1 MRQGLPLMQ
10 FFRPPF
16 ARESGL
22 VQALVVAGLFG
33 AASVAQG
40 QTVSNGLSSA
50 APEPLSAQQA
60 PGAEGN
66 GQNERRQVALVPRVS
81 VEGTWTDNVRARGGV
96 DKVAD
101 FVTSVS
107 PGLRFTANGDRLKA
121 NVDYSLTRQLHA
133 RERSLDRNQN
143 ALRALGSLE
152 VADNFAFVDFS
163 GNISQQT
170 VSAFGTRSGSD
181 ITDNPNRTEAAL
193 YRVSPYVRGRFGD
206 WSQYELR
213 YGRTAARTKSD
224 VVAADYDLDD
234 LSLRLAGT
242 NQQRVIGWSLDA
254 NHQKQDYASGRSY
267 QSDRVRAFLTHPFS
281 PQLSISLIPG
291 WESNNYA
298 SQDKE
303 SHATFGGQV
312 QWALSERTRFSAL
325 LEKRFFGRA
334 YNVNF
339 EHRTPRSAWRFSDSR
354 DASSTPSQA
363 GSFSV
368 GTLYDLYFFQ
378 FTSIEPDPARR
389 AQLVNSF
396 LLANG
401 LDGNTSVDLG
411 FLSSSVTLTRRQ
423 DASFTLIGL
432 RDTLSF
438 SVSQSETS
446 RLQQVTADTG
456 EDLGNSN
463 YVRQHGLSIVYS
475 RRLTPQSSLSVL
487 GSMSRASGQQGSAQT
502 RDLHSLNVSL
512 STRLGPHTTG
522 TLGLRRTLSS
532 GSLSSYSETALR
544 GGLSLQF

>member
-1 MRQGLPLMQ
+1 M
-10 FFRPPF
+10 
-16 ARESGL
+16 
-22 VQALVVAGLFG
+22 QALVMAGLFG
-33 AASVAQG
+33 AASVAHG
-40 QTVSNGLSSA
+40 QAASNGLSSA
-50 APEPLSAQQA
+50 APEPLSARQTPA
-60 PGAEGN
+60 AAGD
-66 GQNERRQVALVPRVS
+66 GQNDRRQMSLVPRVS

-107 PGLRFTANGDRLKA
+107 PGLRFTAEGDRLKA
-121 NVDYSLTRQLHA
+121 SVDYSLTRQLHA

-143 ALRALGSLE
+143 ALRALGSME
-152 VADNFAFVDFS
+152 VVDNFAFVDFT

-170 VSAFGTRSGSD
+170 ISAFGTRSDSNV
-181 ITDNPNRTEAAL
+181 IDNSNRTEAAL

-213 YGRTAARTKSD
+213 YGRTASRTKSD
-224 VVAADYDLDD
+224 LVAADYDLDD
-234 LSLRLAGT
+234 LSLRLAST
-242 NQQRVIGWSLDA
+242 SQQRVIGWSLDA
-254 NHQKQDYASGRSY
+254 NHQKQVYSSGRLY
-267 QSDRVRAFLTHPFS
+267 ESDRVRAFLTHPFT
-281 PQLSISLIPG
+281 PQLSVSVIPG

-312 QWALSERTRFSAL
+312 QWALSERTRLSAL
-325 LEKRFFGRA
+325 VEKRFFGRA

-339 EHRTPRSAWRFSDSR
+339 EHRTQRSAWRFSDSR

-401 LDGNTSVDLG
+401 LDGNTSIDLG
-411 FLSSSVTLTRRQ
+411 FLSSSVTLTRRR

-446 RLQQVTADTG
+446 RLRQVTADTG

-463 YVRQHGLSIVYS
+463 YVRQHGLSVVYS
-475 RRLTPQSSLSVL
+475 RRLTPQSSLSVI
-487 GSMSRASGQQGSAQT
+487 GSMSRAAGEQGSAQT
-502 RDLHSLNVSL
+502 RDLQSLNISL
-512 STRLGPHTTG
+512 STKLGPHTTG
-522 TLGLRRTLSS
+522 TLGLRRTVST
-532 GSLSSYSETALR
+532 GSLSSYSESALR
-544 GGLSLQF
+544 GGISLQF

>member
-1 MRQGLPLMQ
+1 MLQGPPLMQ
-10 FFRPPF
+10 FFCPSF
-16 ARESGL
+16 ARETGL
-22 VQALVVAGLFG
+22 VKALVVAGLFG
-33 AASVAQG
+33 AASVAHG
-40 QTVSNGLSSA
+40 QTASNGLSSA
-50 APEPLSAQQA
+50 APEPLSARQTPA
-60 PGAEGN
+60 AEGT
-66 GQNERRQVALVPRVS
+66 GQNDRRQMSLVPRVA
-81 VEGTWTDNVRARGGV
+81 VESTWTDNVHARGGV
-96 DKVAD
+96 EKVAD

-107 PGLRFTANGDRLKA
+107 PGLRFTAEGDRLKA
-121 NVDYSLTRQLHA
+121 NVDYSLTRLLHA

-152 VADNFAFVDFS
+152 VADNFAFVDFT

-181 ITDNPNRTEAAL
+181 VTDNQNRTEAAL

-206 WSQYELR
+206 WSQYEMR
-213 YGRTAARTKSD
+213 YGRTASRTKSNL
-224 VVAADYDLDD
+224 VNADYDLDD
-234 LSLRLAGT
+234 LSLRLAST

-254 NHQKQDYASGRSY
+254 SHQQQDYASGRSY
-267 QSDRVRAFLTHPFS
+267 ESDRVRAFLTHPFS
-281 PQLSISLIPG
+281 PQLSVSVIPG

-298 SQDKE
+298 SQEKE

-487 GSMSRASGQQGSAQT
+487 GSMSRAAGQQSGAQSS
-502 RDLHSLNVSL
+502 DLRSLNFSL
-512 STRLGPHTTG
+512 STKLGPHTTG

>member
-1 MRQGLPLMQ
+1 MQ
-10 FFRPPF
+10 FLRPPF

-33 AASVAQG
+33 AASVAHG
-40 QTVSNGLSSA
+40 QTTSNRLSSA
-50 APEPLSAQQA
+50 PSEPLSARQTA
-60 PGAEGN
+60 AEGNEGN
-66 GQNERRQVALVPRVS
+66 GQNDRRQMSLVPRVS
-81 VEGTWTDNVRARGGV
+81 VEGTWTDNVRARAGAA
-96 DKVAD
+96 KEAD
-101 FVTSVS
+101 FVTSVT
-107 PGLRFTANGDRLKA
+107 PGLRFTAEGDRLKA

-152 VADNFAFVDFS
+152 MADNFAFVDFT

-170 VSAFGTRSGSD
+170 ISAFGTRSGSD
-181 ITDNPNRTEAAL
+181 VTDNPNRTEVAQ

-213 YGRTAARTKSD
+213 YGRTAARTKSSL
-224 VVAADYDLDD
+224 VAADYDLDD
-234 LSLRLAGT
+234 LSLRLAST
-242 NQQRVIGWSLDA
+242 SQQRVIGWSLDA
-254 NHQKQDYASGRSY
+254 THQKQEYASGRLY
-267 QSDRVRAFLTHPFS
+267 ESDRVRAFLTHPFT
-281 PQLSISLIPG
+281 PQLSVSVIPG

-298 SQDKE
+298 SADKE

-312 QWALSERTRFSAL
+312 QWTLSERTRFSAL
-325 LEKRFFGRA
+325 LENRFFGRA

-363 GSFSV
+363 GAFSV

-378 FTSIEPDPARR
+378 FTSLEPDPARR

-411 FLSSSVTLTRRQ
+411 FLSSSVTLTRRR

-446 RLQQVTADTG
+446 RLRQVTADTG
-456 EDLGNSN
+456 EDLGTSN
-463 YVRQHGLSIVYS
+463 YVRQHGLSVVYS

-487 GSMSRASGQQGSAQT
+487 GSMSRAAGEQGSGQT
-502 RDLHSLNVSL
+502 RDMHSLNISL
-512 STRLGPHTTG
+512 STKLGPHTTG

-532 GSLSSYSETALR
+532 GTLSSYSESALR